1 MLNKT
6 SKINNWNNENQF
18 LLKIYSAGF
27 FTYYL
32 DNYLGMQKK
41 KYIKGNTFEI
51 ILFEVFE
58 DELKKEISNWKQVY
72 CNWSKMTNKNL
83 INMRML
89 FQEILLIVNG
99 SYYYESIYLLILWIL
114 NIMMQY
120 KECIHRS
127 EPRK

>member
-1 MLNKT
+1 
-6 SKINNWNNENQF
+6 
-18 LLKIYSAGF
+18 
-27 FTYYL
+27 
-32 DNYLGMQKK
+32 MQKK

-99 SYYYESIYLLILWIL
+99 SYYDESIYLLILWM
-114 NIMMQY
+114 NTKY
-120 KECIHRS
+120 YDAV
-127 EPRK
+127 